1 MLVATPETDGGDLV
15 GHDKNQR
22 QTTMES
28 GRSDS
33 PYQGVGS
40 QGKGQGQ
47 QQGQGLNQGGDDTM
61 SGGWKDQAQREM
73 QQGDRTRPAQPDS
86 TAPLDKD
93 EHPINKTRPVQQNR

>member
-1 MLVATPETDGGDLV
+1 M

-28 GRSDS
+28 GRSDN

-47 QQGQGLNQGGDDTM
+47 ERGQGLNKGREDSMGGGAST
-61 SGGWKDQAQREM
+61 GGWGDKAHREM

>member
-1 MLVATPETDGGDLV
+1 M

-22 QTTMES
+22 QTTMDRTS
-28 GRSDS
+28 SDN

-47 QQGQGLNQGGDDTM
+47 EHGQGLNKGQRDTM
-61 SGGWKDQAQREM
+61 SGGWNDQAQRDM
-73 QQGDRTRPAQPDS
+73 QQGDQTQPAQPDS
-86 TAPLDKD
+86 TRPLDKD